1 MRLESITKHFFAK
14 STMISDSPRAT
25 ASDSLTGT
33 DIMAALGLAD
43 LKSGFG
49 LELFL
54 AKQGISNPHRAVES
68 LTQYALKES
77 VKYKAISKLDEDIK
91 QSVVQTLARYAF
103 ADYAR
108 SAASVRECEC
118 CKGEG
123 FIAAEVFTTKS
134 HTPFVAQDVMRTAI
148 KWGVKDVIPSE
159 YEVHRDLREKVRLLC
174 KACGGKKVIS
184 NACRCHGK
192 GKVLDQEQTELQG
205 VPVMKN
211 CDKCSARGYT
221 RLPAETVRLFIC
233 ENITEITQPTWSRN
247 FKPFYE
253 MLITKCHQEEDLAD
267 SELQKVTKGENI
279 AA

>member
-77 VKYKAISKLDEDIK
+77 IKYKAISKLDEDIK

-123 FIAAEVFTTKS
+123 FIEADVFTMKS
-134 HTPFVAQDVMRTAI
+134 HYTMQLPQFAKDFGQSPSDFE
-148 KWGVKDVIPSE
+148 VKRKVE
-159 YEVHRDLREKVRLLC
+159 ETVRLLC
-174 KACGGKKVIS
+174 KPCGGKGVVS
-184 NACRCHGK
+184 NSCRCNGK
-192 GKVLDQEQTELQG
+192 GTVVDKEKSEQQG
-205 VPVMKN
+205 IPVYKT
-211 CDKCSARGYT
+211 CGKCSGRGYS
-221 RLPAETVRLFIC
+221 RLPSSAACAALEEFVCEIPET
-233 ENITEITQPTWSRN
+233 TWRRN
-247 FKPFYE
+247 FKPMYE
-253 MLITKCHQEEDLAD
+253 ALISKCHAEEGFAD
-267 SELQKVTKGENI
+267 AQLHAVTR
-279 AA
+279 

>member
-33 DIMAALGLAD
+33 DVMAALGLAD

-108 SAASVRECEC
+108 SAASVRECDC

-123 FIAAEVFTTKS
+123 FIESEVFTTKS
-134 HTPFVAQDVMRTAI
+134 HTPFVAQDVMRTAVR
-148 KWGVKDVIPSE
+148 WGAKDVIPSE

-174 KACGGKKVIS
+174 KPCGGKGVVS
-184 NACRCHGK
+184 NSCRCNGK
-192 GKVLDQEQTELQG
+192 GTVVDKEKSEQQG
-205 VPVMKN
+205 IPVYKT
-211 CDKCSARGYT
+211 CSKCSGRGYS
-221 RLPAETVRLFIC
+221 RLKFSDVYEAIREHLPELASSTCYE
-233 ENITEITQPTWSRN
+233 S
-247 FKPFYE
+247 FKPLYE
-253 MLITKCHQEEDLAD
+253 LLVTKCLMEEGEAD
-267 SELQKVTKGENI
+267 SMLAKVTR
-279 AA
+279 

>member
-33 DIMAALGLAD
+33 DVMAALGLAD

-77 VKYKAISKLDEDIK
+77 VKYKAMSKLDEDIK

-123 FIAAEVFTTKS
+123 FIEADVFTMKS
-134 HTPFVAQDVMRTAI
+134 HYTMQLPQFAKDFGQSPSDFE
-148 KWGVKDVIPSE
+148 VKRKVE
-159 YEVHRDLREKVRLLC
+159 ETVRLLC
-174 KACGGKKVIS
+174 KPCGGKGVVS
-184 NACRCHGK
+184 NSCRCNGK
-192 GKVLDQEQTELQG
+192 GTVVDKEKSEQQG
-205 VPVMKN
+205 VPVYKT
-211 CDKCSARGYT
+211 CGKCSGRGYS
-221 RLPAETVRLFIC
+221 RLPSSEACAALEEFVGEIPET
-233 ENITEITQPTWSRN
+233 TWRRN
-247 FKPFYE
+247 FKPMYE
-253 MLITKCHQEEDLAD
+253 ALISKCHAEEGFAD
-267 SELQKVTKGENI
+267 AQLHAVTR
-279 AA
+279 

>member
-1 MRLESITKHFFAK
+1 MRLEALPKFFSPK
-14 STMISDSPRAT
+14 SLHISDAPRAT
-25 ASDSLTGT
+25 ASDSLSIT
-33 DIMAALGLAD
+33 DVMASLGLAG
-43 LKSGFG
+43 LKAKMGI
-49 LELFL
+49 ELFL
-54 AKQGISNPHRAVES
+54 AKQGISSPDSAVES
-68 LTQYALKES
+68 LTQYALKETS
-77 VKYKAISKLDEDIK
+77 QYKAISKLDKNIK

-123 FIAAEVFTTKS
+123 FIEADVFTMKS
-134 HTPFVAQDVMRTAI
+134 HYTMQLPQFAKDFGQSPSDFE
-148 KWGVKDVIPSE
+148 VKRKVE
-159 YEVHRDLREKVRLLC
+159 ETVRLLC

-184 NACRCHGK
+184 NSCRCHGK
-192 GKVLDQEQTELQG
+192 GRVLDQEKTELQG
-205 VPVMKN
+205 VPVSKD
-211 CDKCSARGYT
+211 CDKCSGRGYA
-221 RLPAETVRLFIC
+221 RLPAETVRTFIC

>member
-123 FIAAEVFTTKS
+123 FTESEVFTTKTS
-134 HTPFVAQDVMRTAI
+134 MPLFNREI
-148 KWGVKDVIPSE
+148 VKGSISFGIEGFRPSE
-159 YEVHRDLREKVRLLC
+159 YEVHRDLREKLKLLC
-174 KACGGKKVIS
+174 KPCGGKGVVS
-184 NACRCHGK
+184 NSCRCNGK
-192 GKVLDQEQTELQG
+192 GTVVDKEKSEQQG
-205 VPVMKN
+205 IPVYKT
-211 CDKCSARGYT
+211 CGKCSGRGYS
-221 RLPAETVRLFIC
+221 RLKFSDVYEAIREHLPELASSTCYE
-233 ENITEITQPTWSRN
+233 S
-247 FKPFYE
+247 FKPLYE
-253 MLITKCHQEEDLAD
+253 LLVTKCLMEEGVAD
-267 SELQKVTKGENI
+267 SMLAKVTR
-279 AA
+279 

>member
-77 VKYKAISKLDEDIK
+77 VKYKAISKVDEDIK

-123 FIAAEVFTTKS
+123 FIEADVFSMKS
-134 HTPFVAQDVMRTAI
+134 VFGRERPGEIGEIMLLD
-148 KWGVKDVIPSE
+148 KPIPSNASE
-159 YEVHRDLREKVRLLC
+159 KKKEVVRLLC
-174 KACGGKKVIS
+174 KPCGGKGVVS
-184 NACRCHGK
+184 NSCRCNGK
-192 GKVLDQEQTELQG
+192 GTVVDKEKSEQQG
-205 VPVMKN
+205 IPVYKT
-211 CDKCSARGYT
+211 CGKCSGRGYS
-221 RLPAETVRLFIC
+221 RLPSSEACAALEEFVGEIPET
-233 ENITEITQPTWSRN
+233 TWRRN
-247 FKPFYE
+247 FKPMYE
-253 MLITKCHQEEDLAD
+253 SLISKCHAEEGLAD
-267 SELQKVTKGENI
+267 TQLHAVTR
-279 AA
+279 

>member
-14 STMISDSPRAT
+14 STTISDSPRAT

-49 LELFL
+49 LDLFL

-118 CKGEG
+118 CNGEG
-123 FIAAEVFTTKS
+123 FTTAEVFTTKTS
-134 HTPFVAQDVMRTAI
+134 MPLFNREI
-148 KWGVKDVIPSE
+148 VKGSISFGIEGFRPSE
-159 YEVHRDLREKVRLLC
+159 YEVHRDLREKVSLLC
-174 KACGGKKVIS
+174 KPCGGKGVVS
-184 NACRCHGK
+184 NSCRCNGK
-192 GKVLDQEQTELQG
+192 GIVVDKEKSERQG
-205 VPVMKN
+205 VPVYKT
-211 CDKCSARGYT
+211 CGKCSGRGYS
-221 RLPAETVRLFIC
+221 RLKFSDVYEAIREHLPELASSTCYE
-233 ENITEITQPTWSRN
+233 S

-253 MLITKCHQEEDLAD
+253 LLVTKCLMEEGEAD
-267 SELQKVTKGENI
+267 SMLAKVTR
-279 AA
+279 

>member
-1 MRLESITKHFFAK
+1 MRLEALPKFFSPK
-14 STMISDSPRAT
+14 SLHISDAPRAT
-25 ASDSLTGT
+25 ASDSLSIT
-33 DIMAALGLAD
+33 DVMTSLGLAG
-43 LKSGFG
+43 LKAKMGI
-49 LELFL
+49 ELFL
-54 AKQGISNPHRAVES
+54 AKQGISSPDSAVES
-68 LTQYALKES
+68 LTQYALKETS
-77 VKYKAISKLDEDIK
+77 QYKAISKLDKNIK

-123 FIAAEVFTTKS
+123 FIEADVFTMKS
-134 HTPFVAQDVMRTAI
+134 HYTMGLPEWAKALGQSPSDFE
-148 KWGVKDVIPSE
+148 VKRKVP
-159 YEVHRDLREKVRLLC
+159 EVVRLLC
-174 KACGGKKVIS
+174 KACGGKKVVS

-192 GKVLDQEQTELQG
+192 GKVLDQEQTEIQG

-211 CDKCSARGYT
+211 CDKCSARGYA

>member
-1 MRLESITKHFFAK
+1 MRLEALPKFFAPK
-14 STMISDSPRAT
+14 SLHISDAPRAT
-25 ASDSLTGT
+25 ASDSLSIT
-33 DIMAALGLAD
+33 DVMASLGLAG
-43 LKSGFG
+43 LKAKMGI
-49 LELFL
+49 ELFL
-54 AKQGISNPHRAVES
+54 AKQGISSPDSAVES
-68 LTQYALKES
+68 LTQYALKETNQ
-77 VKYKAISKLDEDIK
+77 YKAISKLDKNIK

-123 FIAAEVFTTKS
+123 FIEADVFIMKS
-134 HTPFVAQDVMRTAI
+134 HYTMQLPQWAKDFGQSPSDFE
-148 KWGVKDVIPSE
+148 VKRKVP
-159 YEVHRDLREKVRLLC
+159 EVVRILC
-174 KACGGKKVIS
+174 KACGGKKVVS

-192 GKVLDQEQTELQG
+192 GKVLDQKKTELQG
-205 VPVMKN
+205 VPVMKD
-211 CDKCSARGYT
+211 CDKCSSRGYA

-253 MLITKCHQEEDLAD
+253 MLITKCHQEEGLAD
-267 SELQKVTKGENI
+267 SELQKVTKWENI

>member
-123 FIAAEVFTTKS
+123 FIEADVFTMKS
-134 HTPFVAQDVMRTAI
+134 HYTMQLPQFAKDFGQSPSDFE
-148 KWGVKDVIPSE
+148 VKRKVE
-159 YEVHRDLREKVRLLC
+159 ETVRLLC
-174 KACGGKKVIS
+174 KPCGGKGVVS
-184 NACRCHGK
+184 NSCRCNGK
-192 GKVLDQEQTELQG
+192 GTVVDKEKSERQG
-205 VPVMKN
+205 IPVYKT
-211 CDKCSARGYT
+211 CGKCSGRGYS
-221 RLPAETVRLFIC
+221 RLPSSEACAALEEFVGEIPET
-233 ENITEITQPTWSRN
+233 TWRRN
-247 FKPFYE
+247 FKPMYE
-253 MLITKCHQEEDLAD
+253 SLISKCHAEEGLAD
-267 SELQKVTKGENI
+267 TQLHAVTR
-279 AA
+279 

>member
-1 MRLESITKHFFAK
+1 MRLEALPKFFSPK
-14 STMISDSPRAT
+14 SLHISDAPRAT
-25 ASDSLTGT
+25 ASDSLSIT
-33 DIMAALGLAD
+33 DVMASLGLAG
-43 LKSGFG
+43 LKAKMGI
-49 LELFL
+49 ELFL
-54 AKQGISNPHRAVES
+54 AKQGISSPDSAVES

-91 QSVVQTLARYAF
+91 QRVVQTLARYAF

-123 FIAAEVFTTKS
+123 FIESEVFTTKTS
-134 HTPFVAQDVMRTAI
+134 MPLFNREIVKGSI
-148 KWGVKDVIPSE
+148 SFGVEGFRPSE
-159 YEVHRDLREKVRLLC
+159 YEVHRDLRETVRLLC
-174 KACGGKKVIS
+174 KACGGKKVVS

-192 GKVLDQEQTELQG
+192 GKVLDQEKTELQG
-205 VPVMKN
+205 VPVKKD
-211 CDKCSARGYT
+211 CDKCSGRGYA

>member
-49 LELFL
+49 LDLFL

-123 FIAAEVFTTKS
+123 FIESEVFTTKTS
-134 HTPFVAQDVMRTAI
+134 MPLFNREIVKGSI
-148 KWGVKDVIPSE
+148 SFGVEGFRPSE

-174 KACGGKKVIS
+174 KPCGGKGVIS
-184 NACRCHGK
+184 NSCRCNGK
-192 GKVLDQEQTELQG
+192 GAVVDKEKSEQQG
-205 VPVMKN
+205 VPVYKT
-211 CDKCSARGYT
+211 CGKCSGRGYS
-221 RLPAETVRLFIC
+221 RLKFSDVYEAIREHLPELASSTCYE
-233 ENITEITQPTWSRN
+233 S

-253 MLITKCHQEEDLAD
+253 LLVTKCLMEEGEAD
-267 SELQKVTKGENI
+267 SMFAKVTR
-279 AA
+279 

>member
-77 VKYKAISKLDEDIK
+77 IKYKAISKLDEDIK

-108 SAASVRECEC
+108 SAASIRECEC

-123 FIAAEVFTTKS
+123 FIESEVFTTKS

-148 KWGVKDVIPSE
+148 RWGAKDVIPSE
-159 YEVHRDLREKVRLLC
+159 YEVHRDLRETVRLLC
-174 KACGGKKVIS
+174 KPCGGKGVVS
-184 NACRCHGK
+184 NSCRCNGK
-192 GKVLDQEQTELQG
+192 GTVVDKEKSDQQG
-205 VPVMKN
+205 IPVYKT
-211 CDKCSARGYT
+211 CGKCSGRGYS
-221 RLPAETVRLFIC
+221 RLKFSDVYEAVREHLPELASSTC
-233 ENITEITQPTWSRN
+233 YES
-247 FKPFYE
+247 FKPLYE
-253 MLITKCHQEEDLAD
+253 LLVTKCLMEEGMAD
-267 SELQKVTKGENI
+267 SMLAKVTR
-279 AA
+279 

>member
-123 FIAAEVFTTKS
+123 FIEADVFTMKS
-134 HTPFVAQDVMRTAI
+134 HYTMELPEWAKALGQSPSDFE
-148 KWGVKDVIPSE
+148 VKRKVE
-159 YEVHRDLREKVRLLC
+159 ETVRLLC
-174 KACGGKKVIS
+174 KPCGGKGVVS
-184 NACRCHGK
+184 NSCRCNGK
-192 GKVLDQEQTELQG
+192 GTVVDKEKSEQQG
-205 VPVMKN
+205 IPVYKT
-211 CDKCSARGYT
+211 CGKCSGRGYS
-221 RLPAETVRLFIC
+221 RLKFADVYEAVREHLPELASSTC
-233 ENITEITQPTWSRN
+233 YES
-247 FKPFYE
+247 FKPLYE
-253 MLITKCHQEEDLAD
+253 LLVTKCLMEEGMAD
-267 SELQKVTKGENI
+267 SMLAKVTR
-279 AA
+279 

>member
-103 ADYAR
+103 ADYVR

-123 FIAAEVFTTKS
+123 FIEADVFTMKS
-134 HTPFVAQDVMRTAI
+134 HYTMQLPQFAKDFGQSPSDFE
-148 KWGVKDVIPSE
+148 VKRKVE
-159 YEVHRDLREKVRLLC
+159 ETVRLLC
-174 KACGGKKVIS
+174 KPCGGKGVVS
-184 NACRCHGK
+184 NSCRCNGK
-192 GKVLDQEQTELQG
+192 GTVVDKEKSERQG
-205 VPVMKN
+205 IPVYKT
-211 CDKCSARGYT
+211 CGKCSGRGYS
-221 RLPAETVRLFIC
+221 RLPSSEACAALEEFVGEIPET
-233 ENITEITQPTWSRN
+233 TWRRN
-247 FKPFYE
+247 FKPMYE
-253 MLITKCHQEEDLAD
+253 SLISKCHAEEGLAD
-267 SELQKVTKGENI
+267 TQLHAVTR
-279 AA
+279 

>member
-123 FIAAEVFTTKS
+123 FTESEVFTTKTS
-134 HTPFVAQDVMRTAI
+134 MPLFNREIVKGSI
-148 KWGVKDVIPSE
+148 SFGVDGFRPSE
-159 YEVHRDLREKVRLLC
+159 YEVHRDLREKVKLLC
-174 KACGGKKVIS
+174 KPCGGKGVVS
-184 NACRCHGK
+184 NSCRCNGK
-192 GKVLDQEQTELQG
+192 GTVVDKEKSEQQG
-205 VPVMKN
+205 IPVYKT
-211 CDKCSARGYT
+211 CGKCSGRGYS
-221 RLPAETVRLFIC
+221 RLPSSEACAALEEFVGEIPET
-233 ENITEITQPTWSRN
+233 TWRRN
-247 FKPFYE
+247 FKPMYE
-253 MLITKCHQEEDLAD
+253 ALISKCHAEEGFAD
-267 SELQKVTKGENI
+267 AQLHAVTR
-279 AA
+279 

>member
-33 DIMAALGLAD
+33 DVMAALGLAD

-123 FIAAEVFTTKS
+123 FIEADVFTMKS
-134 HTPFVAQDVMRTAI
+134 HYTMQLPQWAKSLGQSPSDFE
-148 KWGVKDVIPSE
+148 VKRKVP
-159 YEVHRDLREKVRLLC
+159 EVVRLLC
-174 KACGGKKVIS
+174 KACGGKKVVS

-205 VPVMKN
+205 VPVKRD
-211 CDKCSARGYT
+211 CDKCSGRGYA

-267 SELQKVTKGENI
+267 SELQKVTNGENI

>member
-123 FIAAEVFTTKS
+123 FIEADVFTMKS
-134 HTPFVAQDVMRTAI
+134 HYTMQLPQFAKDFGQSPSDFE
-148 KWGVKDVIPSE
+148 VKRKVE
-159 YEVHRDLREKVRLLC
+159 ETVRLLC
-174 KACGGKKVIS
+174 KPCNGKGAVS
-184 NACRCHGK
+184 NSCRCNGK
-192 GKVLDQEQTELQG
+192 GTVVDKEKSEQQG
-205 VPVMKN
+205 IPVYKT
-211 CDKCSARGYT
+211 CGKCSGRGYS
-221 RLPAETVRLFIC
+221 RLPSSEACAALEEFVGEIPET
-233 ENITEITQPTWSRN
+233 TWRRN
-247 FKPFYE
+247 FKPMYE
-253 MLITKCHQEEDLAD
+253 ALISKCHAEEGFAD
-267 SELQKVTKGENI
+267 AQLHAVTR
-279 AA
+279 

>member
-123 FIAAEVFTTKS
+123 FIEADVFTMKS
-134 HTPFVAQDVMRTAI
+134 HYTMQLPQFAKDFGQSPSDFE
-148 KWGVKDVIPSE
+148 VKRKVE
-159 YEVHRDLREKVRLLC
+159 ETVRLLC
-174 KACGGKKVIS
+174 KPCGGKGVVS
-184 NACRCHGK
+184 NSCRCNGK
-192 GKVLDQEQTELQG
+192 GTVVDKEKSEQQG
-205 VPVMKN
+205 IPVYKT
-211 CDKCSARGYT
+211 CGKCSGRGYS
-221 RLPAETVRLFIC
+221 RLPSSEACAALEEFVGEIPET
-233 ENITEITQPTWSRN
+233 TWRRN
-247 FKPFYE
+247 FKPMYE
-253 MLITKCHQEEDLAD
+253 ALISKCHAEEGFAD
-267 SELQKVTKGENI
+267 AQLHSVTR
-279 AA
+279 

>member
-54 AKQGISNPHRAVES
+54 AKQGISNPHRAVKS

-148 KWGVKDVIPSE
+148 KWGVKDVIPAE
-159 YEVHRDLREKVRLLC
+159 YEVHRDLREKVKLLC
-174 KACGGKKVIS
+174 KPCGGKGVVS
-184 NACRCHGK
+184 NSCRCNGK
-192 GKVLDQEQTELQG
+192 GTVVDKEKSEQQG
-205 VPVMKN
+205 IPIYKA
-211 CDKCSARGYT
+211 CGKCSGRGYS
-221 RLPAETVRLFIC
+221 RLKFADVYEAVREHLPELASSTC
-233 ENITEITQPTWSRN
+233 YES

-253 MLITKCHQEEDLAD
+253 LLVTKCLTEEGVAD
-267 SELQKVTKGENI
+267 SMLAKVTR
-279 AA
+279 

>member
-148 KWGVKDVIPSE
+148 KWGVKDVIPAE
-159 YEVHRDLREKVRLLC
+159 YEVHRDLREKVKLLC
-174 KACGGKKVIS
+174 KPCGGKGVVS
-184 NACRCHGK
+184 NSCRCNGK
-192 GKVLDQEQTELQG
+192 GTVVDKEKSEQQG
-205 VPVMKN
+205 IPVYKT
-211 CDKCSARGYT
+211 CGKCSGRGYS
-221 RLPAETVRLFIC
+221 RLKFADVYEAVREHLPELASSTC
-233 ENITEITQPTWSRN
+233 HES
-247 FKPFYE
+247 FKPLYE
-253 MLITKCHQEEDLAD
+253 LLVTKCLMEEGMAD
-267 SELQKVTKGENI
+267 SMLAKVTR
-279 AA
+279 

>member
-123 FIAAEVFTTKS
+123 FIEADVFTMKS
-134 HTPFVAQDVMRTAI
+134 HYTMQLPQWAKDFGQSPSDFE
-148 KWGVKDVIPSE
+148 VKRKVE
-159 YEVHRDLREKVRLLC
+159 ETVRLLC
-174 KACGGKKVIS
+174 KPCSGKGVVS
-184 NACRCHGK
+184 NSCRCNGK
-192 GKVLDQEQTELQG
+192 GTVVDKEKSEQQG
-205 VPVMKN
+205 IPVYKT
-211 CDKCSARGYT
+211 CGKCSGRGYS
-221 RLPAETVRLFIC
+221 RLPSSEACAALEEFVGEIPET
-233 ENITEITQPTWSRN
+233 TWRRN
-247 FKPFYE
+247 FKPMYE
-253 MLITKCHQEEDLAD
+253 ALISKCHAEEGFAEAQLHA
-267 SELQKVTKGENI
+267 VTR
-279 AA
+279 

>member
-77 VKYKAISKLDEDIK
+77 VKYKAISKLDKNIK
-91 QSVVQTLARYAF
+91 QNVVQTLARYAF

-118 CKGEG
+118 CKGKG
-123 FIAAEVFTTKS
+123 FIEADVFTMKS
-134 HTPFVAQDVMRTAI
+134 HYTMQLPQFAKDFGQSPSDFE
-148 KWGVKDVIPSE
+148 VKRKVE
-159 YEVHRDLREKVRLLC
+159 ETVRLLC
-174 KACGGKKVIS
+174 KPCGGKGVVS
-184 NACRCHGK
+184 NSCRCNGK
-192 GKVLDQEQTELQG
+192 GTVVDKEKSEQQG
-205 VPVMKN
+205 IPVYKT
-211 CDKCSARGYT
+211 CGKCSGRGYS
-221 RLPAETVRLFIC
+221 RLKFADVYEAVREHLPELASSTC
-233 ENITEITQPTWSRN
+233 YES
-247 FKPFYE
+247 FKPLYE
-253 MLITKCHQEEDLAD
+253 LLVTKCLMEEGMAD
-267 SELQKVTKGENI
+267 SMLAKVTR
-279 AA
+279 

>member
-14 STMISDSPRAT
+14 STLISDSPRAT

-77 VKYKAISKLDEDIK
+77 IKYKAISRLDEDIK

-123 FIAAEVFTTKS
+123 FIRATVFTNKIS
-134 HTPFVAQDVMRTAI
+134 QPAMKPDFERDVPGNFEI
-148 KWGVKDVIPSE
+148 KRKVE
-159 YEVHRDLREKVRLLC
+159 ETVRLLC
-174 KACGGKKVIS
+174 KACGGKKVVS

-192 GKVLDQEQTELQG
+192 GKVLDQEQTELHG
-205 VPVMKN
+205 IPVKKD
-211 CDKCSARGYT
+211 CDKCSGRGYA

-253 MLITKCHQEEDLAD
+253 MLITKCHQEENLAD

>member
-1 MRLESITKHFFAK
+1 MRLEALPKFFSPK
-14 STMISDSPRAT
+14 SLHISDAPRAT
-25 ASDSLTGT
+25 ASDSLSIT
-33 DIMAALGLAD
+33 DVMASLGLAG
-43 LKSGFG
+43 LKAKMGI
-49 LELFL
+49 ELFL
-54 AKQGISNPHRAVES
+54 AKQGISSPDSAVES
-68 LTQYALKES
+68 LTQYALKETS
-77 VKYKAISKLDEDIK
+77 QYKAISKLDKNIK
-91 QSVVQTLARYAF
+91 QSIVQTLARYAF

-118 CKGEG
+118 CKGDG
-123 FIAAEVFTTKS
+123 FIQATVFTNKIS
-134 HTPFVAQDVMRTAI
+134 QPAMKPDFGRDVPGNFEI
-148 KWGVKDVIPSE
+148 KRKVE
-159 YEVHRDLREKVRLLC
+159 ETVRLLC
-174 KACGGKKVIS
+174 KACGGKKVVS

-205 VPVMKN
+205 VPVKKD
-211 CDKCSARGYT
+211 CDKCSGRGYA
-221 RLPAETVRLFIC
+221 RLPAETVRVFIC

>member
-123 FIAAEVFTTKS
+123 FIEADVFSMKS
-134 HTPFVAQDVMRTAI
+134 VFGRERPGEIGEIMLLD
-148 KWGVKDVIPSE
+148 KPIPSNASE
-159 YEVHRDLREKVRLLC
+159 KKKEVVRLLC
-174 KACGGKKVIS
+174 KPCGGKGVVS
-184 NACRCHGK
+184 NSCRCNGK
-192 GKVLDQEQTELQG
+192 GTVVDKEKSEQQG
-205 VPVMKN
+205 IPVYKT
-211 CDKCSARGYT
+211 CGKCSGRGYS
-221 RLPAETVRLFIC
+221 RLKFADVYEAVREHLPELASSTC
-233 ENITEITQPTWSRN
+233 YES

-253 MLITKCHQEEDLAD
+253 LLVTKCLMEESMAD
-267 SELQKVTKGENI
+267 SMLAKVTR
-279 AA
+279 

>member
-14 STMISDSPRAT
+14 STLISDSPRAT

-123 FIAAEVFTTKS
+123 FIEADVFTMKS
-134 HTPFVAQDVMRTAI
+134 HYTMQLPQFAKDFGQSPSDFE
-148 KWGVKDVIPSE
+148 VKRKVE
-159 YEVHRDLREKVRLLC
+159 ETVRLLC
-174 KACGGKKVIS
+174 KPCGGKGVVS
-184 NACRCHGK
+184 NSCRCNGK
-192 GKVLDQEQTELQG
+192 GTVVDKEKSEQQG
-205 VPVMKN
+205 IPVYKT
-211 CDKCSARGYT
+211 CGKCSGRGYS
-221 RLPAETVRLFIC
+221 RLPSSEACAALEEFVGEIPET
-233 ENITEITQPTWSRN
+233 TWRRN
-247 FKPFYE
+247 FKPMYE
-253 MLITKCHQEEDLAD
+253 ALISKCHAEEGFAD
-267 SELQKVTKGENI
+267 AQLHAVTR
-279 AA
+279 

>member
-1 MRLESITKHFFAK
+1 MKLESITKHFFPK
-14 STMISDSPRAT
+14 SCVASDSPRAT

-91 QSVVQTLARYAF
+91 QSAVQTLARYAF

-123 FIAAEVFTTKS
+123 FIESEVFTTKS

-148 KWGVKDVIPSE
+148 KWGVKDVIPAE

-174 KACGGKKVIS
+174 KSCGGKGVVS
-184 NACRCHGK
+184 NSCRCNGK
-192 GKVLDQEQTELQG
+192 GTVVDKEKSEQQG
-205 VPVMKN
+205 IPVYKT
-211 CDKCSARGYT
+211 CGKCSGRGYS
-221 RLPAETVRLFIC
+221 RLPSSEACAALEEFVGEIPET
-233 ENITEITQPTWSRN
+233 TWRRN
-247 FKPFYE
+247 FKPMYE
-253 MLITKCHQEEDLAD
+253 ALISKCHAEEGFAD
-267 SELQKVTKGENI
+267 AQLHSVTR
-279 AA
+279 

>member
-14 STMISDSPRAT
+14 STLISDSPRAT

-123 FIAAEVFTTKS
+123 FIEADVFTMKS
-134 HTPFVAQDVMRTAI
+134 HYTMQLPQFAKDFGQSPSDFE
-148 KWGVKDVIPSE
+148 VKRKVE
-159 YEVHRDLREKVRLLC
+159 ETVRLLC
-174 KACGGKKVIS
+174 KPCGGKGVVS
-184 NACRCHGK
+184 NSCRCNGK
-192 GKVLDQEQTELQG
+192 GTVVDKEKSEQQG
-205 VPVMKN
+205 IPVYKT
-211 CDKCSARGYT
+211 CGKCSGRGYS
-221 RLPAETVRLFIC
+221 RLKFADVYEAVREHLPELASSTC
-233 ENITEITQPTWSRN
+233 YES
-247 FKPFYE
+247 FKPLYE
-253 MLITKCHQEEDLAD
+253 LLVTKCLMEEGMAD
-267 SELQKVTKGENI
+267 SMLAKVTR
-279 AA
+279 

>member
-123 FIAAEVFTTKS
+123 FIEADVFTMKS
-134 HTPFVAQDVMRTAI
+134 HYTMQLPQFAKDFGQSPSDFE
-148 KWGVKDVIPSE
+148 VKRKVE
-159 YEVHRDLREKVRLLC
+159 ETVRLLC
-174 KACGGKKVIS
+174 KPCGGKGVVS
-184 NACRCHGK
+184 NSCRCNGK
-192 GKVLDQEQTELQG
+192 GTVVDKEKSEQQG
-205 VPVMKN
+205 IPVYKT
-211 CDKCSARGYT
+211 CGKCSGRGYS
-221 RLPAETVRLFIC
+221 RLPSSEACAALEEFVGEIPET
-233 ENITEITQPTWSRN
+233 TWRRN
-247 FKPFYE
+247 FKPMYE
-253 MLITKCHQEEDLAD
+253 ALISKCHAEEGFAD
-267 SELQKVTKGENI
+267 AQLHAVTR
-279 AA
+279 